1 MPGTLGRAIS
11 VEPRVLLS
19 SVHRTHIV
27 DLIFIVEVARVA
39 RTMATE
45 AEPYV
50 EERADATPSP
60 QSGGR
65 IMEHR
70 EGGFKGLKDL
80 NLYYQCWLPAE
91 EPKAVLL
98 VVPGLAEHSGRYTNV
113 VDYFVPKGYAVYGLD
128 HRGHGKSE
136 GLRCHVERFSYYVD
150 DLKTFF
156 DVIRDERGDTRI
168 FLVGHS
174 MGGTIATAYAV
185 HHEHELAGLILS
197 GATLKVG
204 SSVSPAQILAAP
216 VLSVL
221 LPKMGVSV
229 IDASTISQDQA
240 VVDAYVNDPL
250 VYRGKI
256 RARQGAEFLKIL
268 QTLPSQM
275 AEINL
280 PILIMYGTVDRLS
293 DPEGSKTL
301 YERVG
306 SEDKTLKQYEGFYH
320 EIFNEPG
327 RDQVFADMEAWLAT
341 RI

>member
-1 MPGTLGRAIS
+1 
-11 VEPRVLLS
+11 
-19 SVHRTHIV
+19 
-27 DLIFIVEVARVA
+27 
-39 RTMATE
+39 
-45 AEPYV
+45 
-50 EERADATPSP
+50 
-60 QSGGR
+60 
-65 IMEHR
+65 MEHR
-70 EGGFKGLKDL
+70 EGRFRGLK
-80 NLYYQCWLPAE
+80 NLSIYYQCWLPDG

-113 VDYFVPKGYAVYGLD
+113 VDYFVPKGYAAYGLD

-136 GLRCHVERFSYYVD
+136 GLRCHVERFSDYVD

-156 DVIRDERGDTRI
+156 NIVRDERGDTRI

-185 HHEHELAGLILS
+185 NHQHELAGLILS

-204 SSVSPAQILAAP
+204 SGISSAQILAARI
-216 VLSVL
+216 LSVL

-229 IDASTISQDQA
+229 LDASTISQDQA
-240 VVDAYVNDPL
+240 VVDAYDNDPL
-250 VYRGKI
+250 VYRGKL
-256 RARQGAEFLKIL
+256 RARQGAEFLKML
-268 QTLPSQM
+268 QNLPYQM
-275 AEINL
+275 TQIKL
-280 PILIMYGTVDRLS
+280 PILIMYGTADKLS
-293 DPEGSKTL
+293 DPEGSNML
-301 YERVG
+301 YERAG